1 MAGGR
6 RRLAYDERMIPPR
19 LLAIIG
25 SGETAP
31 TMTSVHAELFE
42 RAGAAGERAVMLDTP
57 FGFQENADDVA
68 ARSVAYFRDSV
79 GHRVEVASFRDAQTA
94 TPLEYEQMCAQLAQA
109 GWVFAGPGSPTY
121 AIRQWSTTRVPEL
134 LSDKLAGGGVVVFA
148 SAAAVGLGEVALPVY
163 EIYKVGQAPEWIGGL
178 DLMRHAGLRAAVIPH
193 YNNAEGG
200 THDTRFCYMG
210 ERRLRVLEATLPDG
224 CSILGVDEHTACI
237 IDVEVGSLSVRGRG
251 RVTWR
256 RDGTET
262 HWHARDVVSLQEMT
276 SAERSAPGGVAGVA
290 PALTPP
296 DVDREGA
303 NPFMEEVG
311 SQRDAAVAALAARDP
326 DGVAAAILAM
336 ETALHEWS
344 RDTLQSD
351 DPDRARE
358 ALRELVVR
366 LAELARGGAVD
377 PRKRVAPFVD
387 AMLGLRDRARADG
400 RFGDADAL
408 RDALVATG
416 VAVHDSPQGSTWELG
431 SAPPG

>member
-1 MAGGR
+1 MTV
-6 RRLAYDERMIPPR
+6 PR

-31 TMTSVHAELFE
+31 TMTSVHSELFQ
-42 RAGAAGERAVMLDTP
+42 RAGAEGERAVMLDTP

-68 ARSVAYFRDSV
+68 ARTVAYFRDSV

-94 TPLEYEQMCAQLAQA
+94 TPLEYEQMCAQVAQA

-121 AIRQWSTTRVPEL
+121 AIRQWRATRVPEL
-134 LSDKLAGGGVVVFA
+134 LAEKLARGGVVVFS
-148 SAAAVGLGEVALPVY
+148 SAAAVGLGEVAVPVY
-163 EIYKVGQAPEWIGGL
+163 EIYKVGQAPEWVDGL

-200 THDTRFCYMG
+200 THDTRFCYLG
-210 ERRLRVLEATLPDG
+210 ERRLGVLEATLPDG
-224 CSILGVDEHTACI
+224 CGILGVDEHTACI
-237 IDVEVGSLSVRGRG
+237 IDVERGSLTVRGRG

-256 RDGTET
+256 RDGVEMQ
-262 HWHARDVVSLQEMT
+262 WRAPDVVSLDEMT
-276 SAERSAPGGVAGVA
+276 SGERGAAVEVGPVASAQ
-290 PALTPP
+290 TPP
-296 DVDREGA
+296 DLDGEGA
-303 NPFMEEVG
+303 NPFMEEVS
-311 SQRDAAVAALAARDP
+311 SQRDAALRALAGRDP

-377 PRKRVAPFVD
+377 PRERAAPFVD

-416 VAVHDSPQGSTWELG
+416 VAVHDTPQGSTWELE